1 MEAWKTMD
9 SEDKEYLQLIIIN
22 QGVSGQI
29 LRQMSENE
37 KITDISWESNNF
49 DKFQKPG
56 SHFLELLP
64 AKRELFSRRPR
75 RSDP

>member
-37 KITDISWESNNF
+37 KIIAF
-49 DKFQKPG
+49 
-56 SHFLELLP
+56 
-64 AKRELFSRRPR
+64 
-75 RSDP
+75 